1 MRIAILGALVI
12 LFSVPVHAQSHTTMG
27 GGSTAAA
34 YTGGGGGSAGGGA
47 GSHAMLHTPA
57 TQFDFGYAHGTT
69 CDFNPS
75 SYMEY
80 DEAVKYGTAVVAAQ
94 AKPKTLGEIA
104 AEYRTKKK
112 QPES

>member
-1 MRIAILGALVI
+1 MRIAILAALVI
-12 LFSVPVHAQSHTTMG
+12 LFAVPADAQSHTAMG

-34 YTGGGGGSAGGGA
+34 YTGGGGGAAGGA
-47 GSHAMLHTPA
+47 SGSHAMFHAPV

-80 DEAVKYGTAVVAAQ
+80 DEAVKYGQAVVAAE

-104 AEYRTKKK
+104 AEYRASKKR
-112 QPES
+112 SS